1 MYGNY
6 TGELLNVI
14 VCGSFCFTACLYF
27 RSNTNIIES
36 LSSLN
41 HRISMT
47 KVAVKKHVIDMLLHA
62 ALPSLEQKVSLA
74 IIGTYSVQSRISRV
88 RSGNYEI
95 LEVILWI
102 KMLQT
107 LIIYKFRPA

>member
-1 MYGNY
+1 
-6 TGELLNVI
+6 
-14 VCGSFCFTACLYF
+14 
-27 RSNTNIIES
+27 
-36 LSSLN
+36 
-41 HRISMT
+41 MT

-102 KMLQT
+102 KMLHT